1 VQLAPPDPP
10 LSDGVVALRPW
21 TARDVPAMA
30 EACQEEEITR
40 WLDQVP
46 QPYTE
51 ADAREWVAVT
61 RRAWKDGSMA
71 TFAIVDAGSGGLL
84 GSIGLRLADPGHGVG
99 EIGYWV
105 SREARGHGVASR
117 ALRLVAAWALV
128 DCGLARLQLRAD
140 ELNVPSQRVAEKVGF
155 RREGVLRSIRYNARQ
170 GRRVDFVIYSLL
182 PEELQ

>member
-1 VQLAPPDPP
+1 MKLTPPDPP
-10 LSDGVVALRPW
+10 LSDGVVRLRLW
-21 TARDVPAMA
+21 TDDDVPALA
-30 EACQEEEITR
+30 EACREEEISR

-51 ADAREWVAVT
+51 TDAREWVAVT
-61 RRAWKDGSMA
+61 RRGWGDGSMA
-71 TFAIVDAGSGGLL
+71 TFAIVEAASAGLI
-84 GSIGLRLADPGHGVG
+84 GSIGLRFADPGHGVG
-99 EIGYWV
+99 EVGYWV
-105 SREARGHGVASR
+105 SREARGHGVATR
-117 ALRLVAAWALV
+117 ALRLIAAWALV

-140 ELNVPSQRVAEKVGF
+140 ERNIPSQRVAEKAGF